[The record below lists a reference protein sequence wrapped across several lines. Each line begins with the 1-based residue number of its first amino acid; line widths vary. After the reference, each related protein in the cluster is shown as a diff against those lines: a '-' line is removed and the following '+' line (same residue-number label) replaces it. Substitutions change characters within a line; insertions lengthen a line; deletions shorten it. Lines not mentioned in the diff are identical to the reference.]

1 MRYALLAALLL
12 SISCVDPVCACS
24 PPRIGMVLR
33 GTLVSSTDVPQ
44 PGKRVRADLAVAT
57 CTTYYPGY
65 ASGVSAADGKL
76 VLELDTFGVDSV
88 CVRLFARDT
97 VAGAVEQ
104 PLVGPL
110 RLPRGTTRF
119 DTVTVPLVIAP

>member
-12 SISCVDPVCACS
+12 SISCADPICACS
-24 PPRIGMVLR
+24 PPRFGVVLQ

-44 PGKRVRADLAVAT
+44 PGKLVRAELAVAT
-57 CTTYYPGY
+57 CTTYYPRY
-65 ASGVSAADGKL
+65 ETGVSDAEGRL

-110 RLPRGTTRF
+110 RLPRGTVRF